1 MEKSNASLQARKRK
15 LKVLPYNKAK
25 KSWRRTTNFSCS
37 FKCRSVE
44 SKSINNHEY
53 QRSLS
58 STYEIHSLRWYN
70 TKRFCSHHEE
80 KTRLCQQENSSWK
93 YYKAK
98 KCYQSWRR
106 TFPAVSNIGLEN
118 LNLSIIMT
126 IRYILTPPIGRAR
139 EFF

>member
-80 KTRLCQQENSSWK
+80 KTRLSAS
-93 YYKAK
+93 K
-98 KCYQSWRR
+98 KTQ
-106 TFPAVSNIGLEN
+106 AE
-118 LNLSIIMT
+118 SITKPKNVISLGEELFLQFQM
-126 IRYILTPPIGRAR
+126 
-139 EFF
+139 